1 MYLSRLTLDPRHPLA
16 RRDLGDAYEMHRT
29 LTRAF
34 VDNASTPPQ
43 RFLWRLE
50 PCFDGTVSS
59 SLLVQSETLANWSV
73 LDSFPGYALQVQG
86 NKTVDVN
93 QLVQAGQRYRF
104 RLLAN
109 PTVTR
114 DGKRH
119 GLGKEEDQLAWLT
132 RQGGKNGF
140 TVMACLRASNERL
153 QTRRGK
159 SGDRVTLQTV
169 LLEGTLQAVD
179 THALRLALCQ
189 GLGHGKALG
198 LGLLSLAALA

>member
-1 MYLSRLTLDPRHPLA
+1 MYLSRLTLDSRHPQA
-16 RRDLGDAYEMHRT
+16 RRDLGDAYDMHRT

-34 VDNASTPPQ
+34 VQGENTLPQ
-43 RFLWRLE
+43 PFLWRLE

-59 SLLVQSETLANWSV
+59 SLLVQSETPANWSV

-86 NKTVDVN
+86 NKLVGVS

-119 GLGKEEDQLAWLT
+119 GLSREEDQLAWLT
-132 RQGGKNGF
+132 RQGEKHGF
-140 TVMACLRASNERL
+140 TVLACLRASNERL

-159 SGDRVTLQTV
+159 SGDRITMQAV
-169 LLEGTLQAVD
+169 LFEGVLQAVD
-179 THALRLALCQ
+179 AQALRLVLCQ

>member
-1 MYLSRLTLDPRHPLA
+1 MFLSRLTLDPRHPQA
-16 RRDLGDAYEMHRT
+16 RRDLSDVYDMHRT

-34 VDNASTPPQ
+34 VHDASTPPQ

-50 PCFDGTVSS
+50 PGFGGTVSS
-59 SLLVQSETLANWSV
+59 SLLVQSETPANWSV
-73 LDSFPGYALQVQG
+73 LDSFSGYALQMQG
-86 NKTVDVN
+86 NKTVDLS
-93 QLVQAGQRYRF
+93 QLVQAGRRYRF

-119 GLGKEEDQLAWLT
+119 GLSKEEDQLAWLT
-132 RQGGKNGF
+132 RQGERSGF
-140 TVMACLRASNERL
+140 TVLACLRASNDRL

-159 SGDRVTLQTV
+159 SGNRITLQTV
-169 LLEGTLQAVD
+169 LFEGELRAVD
-179 THALRLALCQ
+179 AQALRLMLCQ

>member
-1 MYLSRLTLDPRHPLA
+1 MYLSRLTLDPRHPQA
-16 RRDLGDAYEMHRT
+16 RRDLGDVYDMHRT
-29 LTRAF
+29 LTRSF
-34 VDNASTPPQ
+34 VHDAATSPK

-50 PCFDGTVSS
+50 PCFDGMVSS
-59 SLLVQSETLANWSV
+59 SLLIQSETLADWSV

-86 NKTVDVN
+86 NKTVDVV

-104 RLLAN
+104 RLLVN

-114 DGKRH
+114 NGKRH
-119 GLGKEEDQLAWLT
+119 GLCKEEDQLAWLT
-132 RQGGKNGF
+132 RQGERHGF
-140 TVMACLRASNERL
+140 SLLACLRASNERL

-159 SGDRVTLQTV
+159 SGDRITLQTV
-169 LLEGTLQAVD
+169 LFEGVLKAVD
-179 THALRLALCQ
+179 AQALRLILCQ